1 MEKNF
6 GPYLK
11 KNGLKLKKKKKKK
24 KKKLALLN
32 FFWGLIK
39 KHFGPYLLGARG
51 DGLSG
56 LTIGP
61 AQ

>member
-1 MEKNF
+1 MLEEK
-6 GPYLK
+6 
-11 KNGLKLKKKKKKK
+11 
-24 KKKLALLN
+24 ALLK

-39 KHFGPYLLGARG
+39 KKFGPYLLRALG

-61 AQ
+61 ALIVT